1 VESPEIRKIEK
12 RHELKNVVGG
22 IADYFGLA
30 GEDLLTRR
38 KKTEAESKPR

>member
-1 VESPEIRKIEK
+1 
-12 RHELKNVVGG
+12 VVGG

-38 KKTEAESKPR
+38 KKTEAERKTAFITGQVLLVDGGFSLK